1 MSTRREKINAA
12 MDSAV
17 RYSPLA
23 GNIQLLSQVLLV
35 LLIHIRDDGLPAGGR
50 RGGTWS
56 ASDRSD
62 HVFKSL
68 HHILDMTHVV
78 QV

>member
-1 MSTRREKINAA
+1 MSSCREKINAA
-12 MDSAV
+12 VDSAI

-23 GNIQLLSQVLLV
+23 RNIQLLSQVLLV
-35 LLIHIRDDGLPAGGR
+35 LLIHVLDDGLPAGGR

-56 ASDRSD
+56 TSDRSD

-68 HHILDMTHVV
+68 HHTLDMMHVV

>member
-1 MSTRREKINAA
+1 MSSGREKINAA

-23 GNIQLLSQVLLV
+23 GNKQLLSQVLLV
-35 LLIHIRDDGLPAGGR
+35 LLVHVRDDGLPAGGR
-50 RGGTWS
+50 CGATRLAS
-56 ASDRSD
+56 HRSDR
-62 HVFKSL
+62 VFKSL
-68 HHILDMTHVV
+68 HHVLDMKHIV